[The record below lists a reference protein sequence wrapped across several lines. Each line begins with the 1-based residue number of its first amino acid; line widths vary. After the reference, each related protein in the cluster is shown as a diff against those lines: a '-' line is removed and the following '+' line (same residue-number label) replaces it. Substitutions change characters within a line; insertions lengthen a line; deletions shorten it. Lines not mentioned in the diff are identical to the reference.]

1 MSGARPRP
9 FELVP
14 RLRFAGSP
22 LGRRRSARRGRG
34 DEMAGARPY
43 RPGDL
48 VAHIH
53 WPASARLSAA
63 RGTDE
68 FVVRQFYADE
78 APRVALALDRRRGM
92 ATRDPTLPWLDKQSA
107 VEAVVDLVALSAF
120 AEGADLAI
128 ADGTG
133 AAPRWSHAAGRV
145 RKPRGD
151 FDAPEQSLRLSLEA
165 LLRRSPELPAG
176 SFVFAVSDFLV
187 PIPAE
192 TWLRLRAF
200 GWDVVPVVVQDPMWE
215 QSFPAVGGVVLPFV
229 DADTGG
235 SRDIW
240 LSAADA
246 RRRGEENRRRLETIV
261 TRFGHLG
268 YDPVVV
274 GTSDPFAISA
284 LFGRWADHR
293 RVLRRARA

>member
-14 RLRFAGSP
+14 RRRFAGSP

-68 FVVRQFYADE
+68 FVVREFYADE

-92 ATRDPTLPWLDKQSA
+92 APGDPSLPCLDKRAA
-107 VEAVVDLVALSAF
+107 VEAVVDLVAMSAA
-120 AEGADLAI
+120 AEGADLATV
-128 ADGTG
+128 DGTG
-133 AAPRWSHAAGRV
+133 AAPRWSHAGGRAM
-145 RKPRGD
+145 RTRGD
-151 FDAPEQSLRLSLEA
+151 FDAPKQSLRLSLEA
-165 LLRRSPELPAG
+165 LLRRPTELPAG

-187 PIPAE
+187 PVSAE
-192 TWLRLRAF
+192 TWLRLNAF
-200 GWDVVPVVVQDPMWE
+200 GWDVVPVIVQDPVWE
-215 QSFPAVGGVVLPFV
+215 QSFPEVGGVVLPLV
-229 DADTGG
+229 DADTGRACDVWM
-235 SRDIW
+235 STR
-240 LSAADA
+240 DA
-246 RRRGEENRRRLETIV
+246 RRRAGENRRRLDGILGT
-261 TRFGHLG
+261 FGRLG
-268 YDPVVV
+268 LDPVVV
-274 GTSDPFAISA
+274 DSSDPFAISA
-284 LFGRWADHR
+284 LFGRWAEHR
-293 RVLRRARA
+293 RLLRRAHA